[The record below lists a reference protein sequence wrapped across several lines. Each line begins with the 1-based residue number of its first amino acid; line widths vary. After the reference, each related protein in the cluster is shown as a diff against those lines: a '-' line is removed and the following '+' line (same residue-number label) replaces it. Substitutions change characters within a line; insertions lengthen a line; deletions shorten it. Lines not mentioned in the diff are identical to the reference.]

1 MLSFFR
7 RKMKLILWI
16 LVIVVIVTFIPWGVG
31 VRLRAR
37 SGKSGPAGELFGRKV
52 SASELDEACDAT
64 QTYHTLFQS
73 RTNLTK
79 PQIREQAWERLIMLG
94 EARRTGMRVSD
105 RELAH
110 IIQTQFGKDG
120 SFDPKVY
127 ENVLT
132 FAGVTPSVYEKWTKE
147 TLMINHLQQLTRAG
161 IWVPDT
167 ELERRYRD
175 EETKYTIQYA
185 LFQSEDMLKSVTATE
200 EELKNYYAD
209 HPGEFKVPAKV
220 DARYLYIPCSVPTVK
235 PTLTDAEITSHY
247 EERIDEFS
255 HGKRVKYRH
264 ILLKVEGKDREKA
277 ESAAK
282 TLADSIIAQLRKGK
296 DFAALAKK
304 YSQDE
309 KTKDKGGE
317 LGFFEASGM
326 PKALSDKAFS
336 MKKEEISD
344 PIKTQ
349 RGYEIIQVE
358 DFQEPGTKP
367 MEEVK
372 EAIRAKLEKEKQDH
386 VIEEAKGAAY
396 AKAVDISLALV
407 DNPNLEELA
416 KKSLV
421 ELKETGLFAENEPV
435 KDIGPS
441 KEFAK
446 AAFSTE
452 VGSFGDIVEIPNKA
466 YCIILPKKKVD
477 ETMMQFEEA
486 REIILKKIKEQKAK
500 EKAHEVAVEKH
511 TEAINQ
517 IKENKT
523 DFAASC
529 AALSIPLK
537 ESAAFTARGPIP
549 ELGQEQEI
557 ASAAVTLEPGAP
569 SPVIDIKKGSCFFS
583 VISRKEPTDQEITK
597 NLETF
602 RKRVQSREESTM
614 LNEWNKWVHEQA
626 KRVDYSV
633 GTEDTEETIPE
644 EGEE

>member
-7 RKMKLILWI
+7 RKMKLILWL

-31 VRLRAR
+31 VRLRQRGA
-37 SGKSGPAGELFGRKV
+37 KSGTVGELFGRKV
-52 SASELDEACDAT
+52 SSSELDEACAAT

-73 RTNLTK
+73 RQALTK
-79 PQIREQAWERLIMLG
+79 PQIRENAWERLIMLG

-110 IIQTQFGKDG
+110 IIQTQFGRDG
-120 SFDPKVY
+120 NFDQKVY

-132 FAGVTPSVYEKWTKE
+132 FAGVTPSLYEQWTRE
-147 TLMINHLQQLTRAG
+147 TLMINHLQQLARAG
-161 IWVPDT
+161 IWIPDT
-167 ELERRYRD
+167 ELARRYRD

-185 LFQSEDMLKSVTATE
+185 LFRLEDMLKSVTATE
-200 EELKNYYAD
+200 EELKTYYAD
-209 HPGEFKVPAKV
+209 RPGEFKVPAKV
-220 DARYLYIPCSVPTVK
+220 DARYLYIPWSVPTAK
-235 PTLTDAEITSHY
+235 PTVTDAEITSHY

-255 HGKRVKYRH
+255 HGKRVKVQH
-264 ILLKVEGKDREKA
+264 ILIKIEGKDREKA
-277 ESAAK
+277 ESSAK
-282 TLADSIIAQLRKGK
+282 TLADSIVAQLRKGK

-317 LGFFEASGM
+317 LGFFEPAGM

-336 MKKEEISD
+336 MKKDEISD
-344 PIKTQ
+344 PIKIPK
-349 RGYEIIQVE
+349 GYDIIKVE

-372 EAIRAKLEKEKQDH
+372 DAIRAKLEKEKEDRA
-386 VIEEAKGAAY
+386 IEEAKGAAY

-416 KKSLV
+416 KKSSV

-435 KDIGPS
+435 KEIGPS

-452 VGSFGDIVEIPNKA
+452 IGSFSDIIEIPKKA
-466 YCIILPKKKVD
+466 YCIILTKKKVD

-486 REIILKKIKEQKAK
+486 RDDILKKIKEQKSK

-511 TEAINQ
+511 TEVVNRV
-517 IKENKT
+517 KENKT

-537 ESAAFTARGPIP
+537 ESAPFTAKGPIP

-557 ASAAVTLEPGAP
+557 ASAAVMLEPGTP

-583 VISRKEPTDQEITK
+583 VVSRKEPTEQEIAK
-597 NLETF
+597 GIEAF
-602 RKRVQSREESTM
+602 RKRVQAREEATM
-614 LNEWNKWVHEQA
+614 LNEWNRWIHEQA
-626 KRVDYSV
+626 KMVDYSA
-633 GTEDTEETIPE
+633 GTEGTGETSSEESDQ
-644 EGEE
+644 